1 LVTSKATHQP
11 TQGADNMTKADRQEF
26 DQRLAAKGHYERL
39 AVEQCIAYGMLSKKA
54 FLARERA
61 KEGDKP

>member
-1 LVTSKATHQP
+1 
-11 TQGADNMTKADRQEF
+11 MTKADRQEF